1 MVADCGLRHAIAT
14 NVGGGL
20 RQAFS
25 QMQFTERG
33 FQSRSRQS
41 HNLQIAIGSLQ
52 IRIGSLHLCPFELI
66 GLYSGKSVARFLDSF
81 FSSHTHVFS
90 LFLLLL
96 RRADTKFCWFFGK

>member
-1 MVADCGLRHAIAT
+1 MFVFFIVPLFFFTSFLSRLFIASFMVADCGLRQAIAT

-20 RQAFS
+20 RQASS

-52 IRIGSLHLCPFELI
+52 IRIGSLHLRSLELI
-66 GLYSGKSVARFLDSF
+66 GLYSGKFVARFLDSF
-81 FSSHTHVFS
+81 F
-90 LFLLLL
+90 
-96 RRADTKFCWFFGK
+96 